1 MSRVKSKDQKSKS
14 QAAASGTHNTI
25 VSLESTYQEP
35 ADPAKLPFQEW
46 TDEYINSEKWDAA
59 STTDLFTDPQP
70 VQLPHGF
77 KYTKWQRVQEAFPE
91 AEIVIF
97 KNLEGFPDLRSES
110 GEILHSEFV
119 RQFISSMETLIYLG
133 NCSKL
138 SVEYQSPSFLTT
150 TEKKPWR
157 PWFHIYSKCKAGKT
171 SEHNPVVNKVGK
183 YVVRLYWLGTWRRVI
198 VDDFVPMLE
207 KKVMLPSLPLPKPA
221 VEERTTSIHFE
232 ILPDLPQPK
241 TPKSPKSTK
250 SSKAS
255 KETKNWP
262 TVQIWPFLLFK
273 ALLKI
278 ASLTWTRKQE
288 VVDFDIIE
296 CLTGYV
302 PLKIYTFSMDFD
314 GVWKACWD
322 HSEHFDYIEESAK
335 PAKGKKSPR
344 ETKKKDAKTK
354 EEAGAYKEKPSVKRL
369 DCYMFAS
376 FREKTSGQN
385 HHFLIDMTRDKPL
398 IKPSKPED
406 FPLWK
411 RYRWIE
417 WAAFKGLINPTEPPY
432 PIRCFKVVDPFKE
445 KYYTPPPAF
454 EEKPEEKPDGTEIAP
469 QSAPDEDD
477 AKSKADS
484 QKTTKTKDSKA
495 SGKCKKRAELQFPD
509 PTFWIDLEQVYEQL
523 NYLIIYVKPSTA
535 AVRIRVSDMTANHVT
550 KEVRFHSFN
559 RISECLGF
567 AWKEIIQPKVITCHR
582 NEPIYIISEST
593 SDIQIM
599 MHLSQTG
606 YVDAMS
612 EEVLMTEWT
621 AAVEESTSECGLCL
635 DTLLARVK
643 AYKTKHQTKEEVKQA
658 EEHVE
663 NFVDHYIPFCSFVLG
678 DMKWYKENQD
688 PYLKL
693 LTTYGSKSTVLY
705 KKPGRYLF
713 RLWILSESPY
723 VLQILSNNPVI
734 AGSWQ
739 EIVLLMSEE
748 STVLLDNCE
757 RYICRFD
764 NLIRSFGKPEFGSQ
778 LLALRSSYKPD
789 SPLKKNESSI
799 IHDQFFQQLYNLAV
813 SRLPKQEADLLKIL
827 FLAWGFPPRHTDNK
841 ESLQFCYDLF
851 EEEKEFVPIMQKS
864 AQLIQSFFLKV
875 YNRSNYKKLYP
886 SSKHHKK
893 VLDGLKHLSQTL
905 FSKENMIPTATYL
918 YRSVL
923 CSKAMDTISEKY
935 SFYEDL
941 WNVVT
946 LYWFPDTIKA
956 PEQEWFLICRQAFFI
971 NNDFVGVRISLFMEI
986 DKYTARIIN
995 NDDPNDVR
1003 FYSNRI
1009 AAAYYTSNTNGY
1021 TLLCYGWSTSSKVAN
1036 YKLCFMVKKEPSEN
1050 ISFDPTLNKVNVLNA
1065 NYIPN
1070 VYNRICRYI
1079 FTKTSD
1085 QVLLTVR
1092 LTASYNEV
1100 KLKLILQ
1107 DDDKIIAEETGQ
1119 HNVLIPLAMLG
1130 ASERRPSK
1138 MPSRKQLSRRKT
1150 TSTTDT
1156 EIKGSLTNDN
1166 SKDFFIEAY
1175 VLDDSW
1181 PLDVN
1186 EWKVVR
1192 NLRSQ
1197 MQFRP
1202 PEHER
1207 KDVWNWSQQYPNWSL
1222 EIIYN
1227 NFATIRKDATR
1238 EEQIRDMKAEWYEL
1252 DPDRYDVSQE
1262 YREKY
1267 LEEHLQ
1273 PNLNLTKE
1281 LLYERHLIPEVF
1293 DEEVLPPYDI
1303 TQYMKDEY
1311 EDEVEHMAY
1320 EYKGEGSFDDEEL
1333 LGMFGVRRQELMSY
1347 EETEGEGI
1355 KYEGHDTEYGNETE
1369 TESNEPVEK
1378 EKISKVKIYKSPEDL
1393 EEDYQKEQQRIKE
1406 YQQYHQDM
1414 KTALEEHIDK
1424 HFYKLNNVGEWF
1436 QGCKAQS
1443 ADEMME
1449 GYHLRQ
1455 QYINH
1460 VLGEIAKKSAK
1471 GKKEKGK
1478 GKKGKKK

>member
-1 MSRVKSKDQKSKS
+1 MSKVKSKDQKSKS
-14 QAAASGTHNTI
+14 QAATSGTHNTT
-25 VSLESTYQEP
+25 VSFETTYPEP
-35 ADPAKLPFQEW
+35 ANPAGLPFQEW
-46 TDEYINSEKWDAA
+46 TDEFINSEKWDATG
-59 STTDLFTDPQP
+59 STDLFKDPQP

-77 KYTKWQRVQEAFPE
+77 KYTKWQRVQDAFPNS
-91 AEIVIF
+91 EIVIF

-110 GEILHSEFV
+110 DPILHSEFV

-138 SVEYQSPSFLTT
+138 SVEYQSPSFLTS

-171 SEHNPVVNKVGK
+171 HEHNPVVNKVGK

-198 VDDFVPMLE
+198 VDDFIPMLG
-207 KKVMLPSLPLPKPA
+207 KKVMLPSLSLPPEKPDTDD
-221 VEERTTSIHFE
+221 VNDRTTSIHFE
-232 ILPDLPQPK
+232 VQPTPTQPK

-250 SSKAS
+250 SSKTA
-255 KETKNWP
+255 KETKHWP
-262 TVQIWPFLLFK
+262 TVQIWPFLLSK
-273 ALLKI
+273 ALMKI
-278 ASLTWTRKQE
+278 ASLTWTREQE
-288 VVDFDIIE
+288 IVDFDIVE

-302 PLKIYTFSMDFD
+302 PLKIYTCSYDFD
-314 GVWKACWD
+314 GVWKVCWD
-322 HSEHFDYIEESAK
+322 HCEHFDYIEESTK
-335 PAKGKKSPR
+335 PVKGKKSPR
-344 ETKKKDAKTK
+344 DTKKKDAKPK
-354 EEAGAYKEKPSVKRL
+354 EEPGTYKEKPGVKKL

-406 FPLWK
+406 YPLWK
-411 RYRWIE
+411 RYRWID
-417 WAAFKGLINPTEPPY
+417 WAANKGFINPTEPHS

-445 KYYTPPPAF
+445 KYYIPPPAF
-454 EEKPEEKPDGTEIAP
+454 EQKREEIPDRTETAT
-469 QSAPDEDD
+469 QSVPDEDD

-484 QKTTKTKDSKA
+484 QRTTKTKDSKA
-495 SGKCKKRAELQFPD
+495 SGKSRKKTELQFPD
-509 PTFWIDLEQVYEQL
+509 PTFWIDVEQVYEQL

-535 AVRIRVSDMTANHVT
+535 AVRIRVSDMTANHVM
-550 KEVRFHSFN
+550 KDVRFHYFN
-559 RISECLGF
+559 RINECLGF
-567 AWKEIIQPKVITCHR
+567 AWKEIIQPRVISCHR

-593 SDIQIM
+593 SDIQIV

-606 YVDAMS
+606 YVEAMS
-612 EEVLMTEWT
+612 EEVPLTEWS
-621 AAVEESTSECGLCL
+621 AAIEESSSECGLCL

-643 AYKTKHQTKEEVKQA
+643 AYKTKNQTEEEIKKS
-658 EEHVE
+658 EEHE
-663 NFVDHYIPFCSFVLG
+663 GNFIEHYSPFSSFVLG
-678 DMKWYKENQD
+678 DMKWYRENQD
-688 PYLKL
+688 TYLKL

-705 KKPGRYLF
+705 KKPGRHLF

-723 VLQILSNNPVI
+723 VLQILSNNHVI

-748 STVLLDNCE
+748 STVFLDNCE
-757 RYICRFD
+757 QYISRFD

-778 LLALRSSYKPD
+778 LLEFRTFYKPD
-789 SPLKKNESSI
+789 CELKKNESNI
-799 IHDQFFQQLYNLAV
+799 IHNQFFQELYNLAASRV
-813 SRLPKQEADLLKIL
+813 SKQDADLLKIL
-827 FLAWGFPPRHTDNK
+827 FLAWAFPTRRIDYK
-841 ESLQFCYDLF
+841 ESLQFCYNLF

-864 AQLIQSFFLKV
+864 AQLIQAFFLKV

-893 VLDGLKHLSQTL
+893 VLEGLKHLRQTL
-905 FSKENMIPTATYL
+905 FSKENMIQTATYL
-918 YRSVL
+918 YRMVL
-923 CSKAMDTISEKY
+923 RSKAMDDICQKY

-946 LYWFPDTIKA
+946 LHWFPDTIKV
-956 PEQEWFLICRQAFFI
+956 PEQEWFLICRQIFFI
-971 NNDFVGVRISLFMEI
+971 NHCSLDVRISLFLEI

-995 NDDPNDVR
+995 NDNQRDVR
-1003 FYSNRI
+1003 FYPNRI
-1009 AAAYYTSNTNGY
+1009 PAGRYTSNTNGY
-1021 TLLCYGWSTSSKVAN
+1021 TLLCYGWSTTSKIVN
-1036 YKLCFMVKKEPSEN
+1036 YKLCFIVKKEPSEN
-1050 ISFDPTLNKVNVLNA
+1050 ISFDPTPNKVSVLCG

-1070 VYNRICRYI
+1070 TNNRICRYI
-1079 FTKTSD
+1079 FKKSSE

-1092 LTASYNEV
+1092 LTASYNDV

-1107 DDDKIIAEETGQ
+1107 DEEKIIAEETGQ
-1119 HNVLIPLAMLG
+1119 HNVLIPLALLG
-1130 ASERRPSK
+1130 ASERRFSK
-1138 MPSRKQLSRRKT
+1138 MYSRKVLSRRKT
-1150 TSTTDT
+1150 TSSTDT
-1156 EIKGSLTNDN
+1156 GLLKNDI
-1166 SKDFFIEAY
+1166 SEDFFIEAY

-1207 KDVWNWSQQYPNWSL
+1207 IDVRNWSQQYPNWSL

-1227 NFATIRKDATR
+1227 NLATIRKDTTR

-1273 PNLNLTKE
+1273 PNLNLTDE
-1281 LLYERHLIPEVF
+1281 LLQERHLIPEVF
-1293 DEEVLPPYDI
+1293 DEEILPPYDI
-1303 TQYMKDEY
+1303 TQYMKDES
-1311 EDEVEHMAY
+1311 EEVEDMRY
-1320 EYKGEGSFDDEEL
+1320 EFREYKGEGSFDDEEL
-1333 LGMFGVRRQELMSY
+1333 LGIFGVRYGEIG
-1347 EETEGEGI
+1347 GEGI
-1355 KYEGHDTEYGNETE
+1355 EYEGQETEYENETL
-1369 TESNEPVEK
+1369 TRSNEPVEK
-1378 EKISKVKIYKSPEDL
+1378 EMTRKDKICKSTEDL
-1393 EEDYQKEQQRIKE
+1393 QMDYQRELQRIKE
-1406 YQQYHQDM
+1406 YQHHHQDM
-1414 KTALEEHIDK
+1414 QTALEEHIDK
-1424 HFYKLNNVGEWF
+1424 HFYRLNNVGEWF
-1436 QGCKAQS
+1436 QDCKAQS
-1443 ADEMME
+1443 ADLMTE
-1449 GYHLRQ
+1449 GCHLRQ
-1455 QYINH
+1455 QYINKI
-1460 VLGEIAKKSAK
+1460 VEEIAKKNTK